1 MTHSSR
7 CRRDITPKIL
17 LRKTNT
23 KLVYEFDGHVQTLDK
38 PQVVKRGER
47 TIEYTKKPVVKF
59 VKKYMYEGELPA
71 DDDDVPVE
79 KKPVKK
85 RVKKNPV
92 EAENAENV
100 PVDAA

>member
-1 MTHSSR
+1 MY
-7 CRRDITPKIL
+7 
-17 LRKTNT
+17 
-23 KLVYEFDGHVQTLDK
+23 VFDGEVTTLDK

-59 VKKYMYEGELPA
+59 VKKYTYEGVLPD

-92 EAENAENV
+92 DTENV
-100 PVDAA
+100 PVVA